1 MARKWS
7 LVRTFRSV
15 LVVAALSVA
24 SAIASVPLVART
36 APAPP
41 AARPILILISI
52 DGFRWDYFDRA
63 KIPALRAL
71 AARGVRSQGLIPSFP
86 SITFPNHYTIVTGL
100 RPDHHGIIANG
111 MFDPTIGPD
120 KFTMS
125 SKTAIDPRWWG
136 GEPIWITA
144 MTQGQRAAAMFWPG
158 SEAVLPTFWSTFDD
172 EKPNPEKVAQ
182 VLAWMRLPDAERPTF
197 NTLYYSDVDHAGHD
211 YGPDAPETLAAVDRV
226 DASIGQ
232 LVAGVETLGLTSRTT
247 FMVVSDHGMAA
258 ASPDRMIFLDDYLPA
273 EHLDVIEWSPVLA
286 VRPRPGHTVDELYG
300 KLKGKHPSLAIY
312 KRDEVPAHF
321 VYGTHPRTPP
331 IIGVAEMGWTIT
343 TRQSF
348 ERRKAAGTK
357 FQPGAH
363 GFDPRYRELHGLF
376 LAAGGGFREG
386 IVVPEFDN
394 IHVYNL
400 MCHVLGLRPARND
413 GDFSQVR
420 TFLK

>member
-1 MARKWS
+1 MTRKWS
-7 LVRTFRSV
+7 LVRTFRSA
-15 LVVAALSVA
+15 LFLAMLGVAA
-24 SAIASVPLVART
+24 AIATSVLGAQ
-36 APAPP
+36 P

-52 DGFRWDYFDRA
+52 DGFRWDYFDKA
-63 KIPALRAL
+63 HVPTLKAL
-71 AARGVRSQGLIPSFP
+71 AARGVRSEGLIPSFP
-86 SITFPNHYTIVTGL
+86 SVTFPNHYTIVTGL
-100 RPDHHGIIANG
+100 RPDHHGVIANG
-111 MFDPTIGPD
+111 MFDPAIGPD

-125 SKTAIDPRWWG
+125 SKTALDPRWWG

-158 SEAVLPTFWSTFDD
+158 SEAVLPDFWSKFDD
-172 EKPNPEKVAQ
+172 NKPNPEKVEQ
-182 VLAWMRLPDAERPTF
+182 VLTWMRLPEAERPTF

-211 YGPDAPETLAAVDRV
+211 YGPDAPETLKVVEQV

-232 LVAGVETLGLTSRTT
+232 LVAGVEQLGLTGRTT

-258 ASPDRMIFLDDYLPA
+258 TSPDRVIFLDDYLPA
-273 EHLDVIEWSPVLA
+273 EDLDVIEWSPILE

-300 KLKGKHPSLAIY
+300 KLAGKHPSLAIY
-312 KRDEVPAHF
+312 KRDEMPAHF
-321 VYGTHPRTPP
+321 TYGTHARTPP

-376 LAAGGGFREG
+376 IAAGPKLREG
-386 IVVPEFDN
+386 VVVPEFEN
-394 IHVYNL
+394 IHLYNL
-400 MCHVLGLRPARND
+400 MCDLLGLWPAKND